1 MSDDNQDAGLLP
13 ETEAQ
18 ARLLAPGLALA
29 GCVQAYLWRDTTR
42 ARRLSLA
49 QRGSWFP
56 ATTFAGMSW
65 SLQGEGWEVNE
76 RGEHLPLAGR
86 SLLVGPRSRPVLYRS
101 GPEGGQAFFVALN
114 SDALLALTG
123 LDISTLLDRCL
134 DMDALLGPD
143 WQALNRRMLACREAA
158 QCQQV
163 LEDFLRPRWRAHC
176 AAQGLSFP
184 YRDWAQNIALRVAA
198 SEGGRS
204 LRQMERRFK
213 RWTGRSQRELRQMQ
227 RSEAAFQ
234 KMRQAVEQGQLVW
247 SELAL
252 DAGYADQAH
261 LCREVKRVTGFS
273 PEELR
278 RRILGE
284 EAFWAYRIWV

>member
-1 MSDDNQDAGLLP
+1 MNEQDEDTGLLP
-13 ETEAQ
+13 EAE
-18 ARLLAPGLALA
+18 ARLLAPALALA

-42 ARRLSLA
+42 ARHLSPA

-56 ATTFAGMSW
+56 ATTFCGMSW
-65 SLQGEGWEVNE
+65 SLQGQGWEVDAQ
-76 RGEHLPLAGR
+76 GVQIPLASR
-86 SLLVGPRSRPVLYRS
+86 CLLVGPRSRPALYRS
-101 GPEGGQAFFVALN
+101 GPEGGQAFSVALN

-123 LDISTLLDRCL
+123 LEIAPLLDRCL
-134 DMDALLGPD
+134 DMDQLLAPD
-143 WQALNRRMLACREAA
+143 WQALNQRMLACRKAA
-158 QCQQV
+158 QCQRV
-163 LEDFLRPRWRAHC
+163 LEEFLRPRWRAHC
-176 AAQGLSFP
+176 AAQDLSFP

-204 LRQMERRFK
+204 LRQIERRFK

-278 RRILGE
+278 RRILDE